1 MQMQPIRAMKRRA
14 SRAFLGLAF
23 LMTAALACGNAASSL
38 ATPVPTP
45 TPTHVP
51 IPSMLIDNFMGI
63 CVANEG
69 SKTYCSCVMADIQ
82 EKYTLQQFSDILG
95 RMLISLADGDMPK
108 ELAASRSACQGK

>member
-1 MQMQPIRAMKRRA
+1 MQIQSMPSVKRRA
-14 SRAFLGLAF
+14 SRAFVGLAF
-23 LMTAALACGNAASSL
+23 FMTATLACTNAAASFGAPA
-38 ATPVPTP
+38 ATPTRI
-45 TPTHVP
+45 P

-69 SKTYCSCVMADIQ
+69 SKSYCSCVMADIQ
-82 EKYTLQQFSDILG
+82 EKYTLQQFSDILS